1 MDRLE
6 VSGLPDNV
14 SFAGVGCIDVAIGK
28 SFQQTEKM
36 KNRFILIIVLLFV
49 ILSAAFFA
57 IEKSAPQYDF
67 GVLMGGNIIMVVL
80 AIVSYVLV
88 TAQINKRPEAF
99 VRGVYSST
107 FLKLFVCIV
116 AILTYALVNKPN
128 VHKPSLFIL
137 FGIYAVYSV
146 AETWQLSRMA
156 RGK

>member
-1 MDRLE
+1 
-6 VSGLPDNV
+6 
-14 SFAGVGCIDVAIGK
+14 
-28 SFQQTEKM
+28 M

-49 ILSAAFFA
+49 ALSAIFFWLKNA
-57 IEKSAPQYDF
+57 APEYSF
-67 GVLMGGNIIMVVL
+67 GALMGGNIIMAVL

-88 TAQINKRPEAF
+88 TGQIDKRPQAF

-107 FLKLFVCIV
+107 FLKLFVCII

>member
-1 MDRLE
+1 
-6 VSGLPDNV
+6 
-14 SFAGVGCIDVAIGK
+14 
-28 SFQQTEKM
+28 M

-49 ILSAAFFA
+49 ILSAIFFWLKA
-57 IEKSAPQYDF
+57 AAPQYAF
-67 GVLMGGNIIMVVL
+67 GALMGGNIIMAVL

-88 TAQINKRPEAF
+88 TAQISQRPEAF

-137 FGIYAVYSV
+137 FGIYAVYSI

>member
-1 MDRLE
+1 
-6 VSGLPDNV
+6 
-14 SFAGVGCIDVAIGK
+14 
-28 SFQQTEKM
+28 M

-49 ILSAAFFA
+49 ILSAIFFLLRSAAPEYAFGA
-57 IEKSAPQYDF
+57 
-67 GVLMGGNIIMVVL
+67 LMGGNIIMAVL

-88 TAQINKRPEAF
+88 TQQISQRPEAF

-137 FGIYAVYSV
+137 FGIYAVYSI